1 VAKLTEGV
9 MISALRETG
18 RVLALHK
25 DTNSKVMIS
34 IYFPVIRIFNCVV
47 VSYLNMLVLKKVAS
61 VLESRMQAPRCSI
74 PITDSSTL
82 LQICFEK
89 TGVCWLGCPL
99 V

>member
-1 VAKLTEGV
+1 MAKLTEGV

-34 IYFPVIRIFNCVV
+34 IYFAVNRIFKCVV
-47 VSYLNMLVLKKVAS
+47 VSYLNMLVLKKVAR
-61 VLESRMQAPRCSI
+61 VLESRMQVPRCSI
-74 PITDSSTL
+74 PTTDSSIPL
-82 LQICFEK
+82 LNCFEK